1 MSPVTPRQETL
12 ITCYDPNSAMT
23 EMQRTWP
30 KEKLTNMADENQIYM
45 ALFFLFLIC
54 YHLNILMRR
63 SWIDTEVRV
72 GCLRAFY
79 SQIETKGRTRLLTPI
94 FSVEAIHGI
103 PYKENS
109 QNQMRNLLDHQL
121 LKKVIFVL
129 NGGRR

>member
-1 MSPVTPRQETL
+1 MSPVTPRQEIL
-12 ITCYDPNSAMT
+12 ITCYDPNDAMT
-23 EMQRTWP
+23 EMQRTCP

-79 SQIETKGRTRLLTPI
+79 SQIEIKGRTSLGTPI

>member
-1 MSPVTPRQETL
+1 
-12 ITCYDPNSAMT
+12 MT
-23 EMQRTWP
+23 EMQRTWL

-45 ALFFLFLIC
+45 ALCFLFLIC
-54 YHLNILMRR
+54 YHLNILMRS

-79 SQIETKGRTRLLTPI
+79 SQTEIKGRTSLGTPI
-94 FSVEAIHGI
+94 FFIEAIHGI